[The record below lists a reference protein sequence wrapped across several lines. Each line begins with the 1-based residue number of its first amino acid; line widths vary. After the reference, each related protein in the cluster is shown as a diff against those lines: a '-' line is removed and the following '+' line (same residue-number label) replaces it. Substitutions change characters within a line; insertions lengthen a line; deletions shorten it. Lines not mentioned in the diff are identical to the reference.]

1 MKKQSLL
8 LPVLLLI
15 FLMVSCNPT
24 GEKKSVLET
33 NSSDTLAKKTTALN
47 DSLLK
52 PQQLLSTKSGLKVP
66 VYAFEGFEQ
75 AVLKRNEENITYVV
89 NFWATWCK
97 PCVAELPFF
106 LELEKMYKDKK
117 VKFIF
122 VSLDFMNNLELTLI
136 PFLDDR
142 KISSEIIVLDQ
153 KDADV
158 WMEKID
164 KNWSGSIPATLI
176 YNTKNRIFVEDNFS
190 NTKELEDLLKP
201 LL

>member
-1 MKKQSLL
+1 MKIIALILPLIFLTILACQAPTEKSAEKKEFTDTIKKPLITTNDSLL
-8 LPVLLLI
+8 LPQ
-15 FLMVSCNPT
+15 
-24 GEKKSVLET
+24 
-33 NSSDTLAKKTTALN
+33 KT
-47 DSLLK
+47 
-52 PQQLLSTKSGLKVP
+52 LLSKSGLKVP
-66 VYAFEGFEQ
+66 VYGYEGFDA
-75 AVLKRNEENITYVV
+75 AVLKRKEDKITYVV

-97 PCVAELPFF
+97 PCVAELPHF
-106 LELEKMYKDKK
+106 LELEKMYKDKN

-122 VSLDFMNNLELTLI
+122 VSLDFMDNLETALI
-136 PFLDDR
+136 PFLDKQ

-176 YNTKNRIFVEDNFS
+176 YNTKNRKFVEDKFDS
-190 NTKELEDLLKP
+190 TKELEDLLKP

>member
-1 MKKQSLL
+1 MKKLSLL
-8 LPVLLLI
+8 LSVLLLI
-15 FLMVSCNPT
+15 FSMVSCNPT
-24 GEKKSVLET
+24 GEKKSLHEM
-33 NSSDTLAKKTTALN
+33 NRSDTLAKKSIAVN

-52 PQQLLSTKSGLKVP
+52 PEQLLNTKSGLKVP
-66 VYAFEGFEQ
+66 VYSFEGFEQ
-75 AVLKRNEENITYVV
+75 AVLKRNEEKITYVV

-97 PCVAELPFF
+97 PCVAELPYF
-106 LELEKMYKDKK
+106 LELEKMYKDKN

-122 VSLDFMNNLELTLI
+122 VSLDFMNNLESALI

-176 YNTKNRIFVEDNFS
+176 YNNKNRKFVEEKFDS
-190 NTKELEDLLKP
+190 TKELEDLLKP

>member
-1 MKKQSLL
+1 
-8 LPVLLLI
+8 
-15 FLMVSCNPT
+15 MVSCNPT
-24 GEKKSVLET
+24 GEKKSLHET
-33 NSSDTLAKKTTALN
+33 NSSDTLAKKSIAVN

-52 PQQLLSTKSGLKVP
+52 PEQLLNTKSGLKVP
-66 VYAFEGFEQ
+66 VYSFEGFEQ
-75 AVLKRNEENITYVV
+75 AVLKRNEEKITYVV

-97 PCVAELPFF
+97 PCVAELPYF
-106 LELEKMYKDKK
+106 LELEKMYKDKN

-122 VSLDFMNNLELTLI
+122 VSLDFMNNLESALI

-176 YNTKNRIFVEDNFS
+176 YNTKNRKFVEDKFHS
-190 NTKELEDLLKP
+190 TKELEDLLKP